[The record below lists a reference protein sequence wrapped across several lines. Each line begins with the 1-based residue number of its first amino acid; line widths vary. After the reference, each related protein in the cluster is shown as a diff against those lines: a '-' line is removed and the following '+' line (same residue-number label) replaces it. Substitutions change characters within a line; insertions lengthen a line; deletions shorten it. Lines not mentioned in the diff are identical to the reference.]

1 MDERVDARR
10 FLGHW
15 LVCLDSGILLYA
27 TMIIERI
34 DDPQPVLQGYTLD
47 GSKTQSQR
55 FAVVERDCAL
65 ILTSLFRKDS

>member
-1 MDERVDARR
+1 MEHVDARR

-27 TMIIERI
+27 TMIIERL

-47 GSKTQSQR
+47 GSKTQTQR

-65 ILTSLFRKDS
+65 ILTSLFRSSTS

>member
-1 MDERVDARR
+1 MESVDARR
-10 FLGHW
+10 FLGRW

-27 TMIIERI
+27 TMLIERL
-34 DDPQPVLQGYTLD
+34 DDQQPVLQGYTLD

-65 ILTSLFRKDS
+65 ILTSLFRKDT